1 MSNQDN
7 TARRIVI
14 NNEEEEIDLLEL
26 IRECRKHLLIIVLVT
41 FLFGGAA
48 GAFSKYVMV
57 PQYSSTAMMYIL
69 SKETTLTSLADLQ
82 IGAQLTN
89 DYQVI
94 VKSRPVLQDV
104 IERLKLQQ
112 SYEQLSSR
120 ITINNPSNTR
130 ILTVSIDDA
139 DPKLAK
145 DIVDTVAKVSSDY
158 IADTMEMVP
167 PKIIEEGTVAT
178 QKSSPS
184 VMKNA
189 MIGALA
195 GAALVCAVI
204 VIRFLLNDAVTTADD
219 VEKYLGISVL
229 ASVPT
234 RRYSGKDNGTDNVVK
249 HKKSKRKK

>member
-167 PKIIEEGTVAT
+167 PKIIEEGAVAT

>member
-1 MSNQDN
+1 MSNQESKAIR
-7 TARRIVI
+7 TALA
-14 NNEEEEIDLLEL
+14 NDEEEIDLLEL
-26 IRECRKHLLIIVLVT
+26 LRECKKHILIIVLT
-41 FLFGGAA
+41 TLLFGGAA
-48 GAFSKYVMV
+48 GAFSKYVVV

-94 VKSRPVLQDV
+94 VKSRPVLEDV
-104 IERLKLQQ
+104 IQRLNLNQ
-112 SYEQLSSR
+112 SYEQLSGR
-120 ITINNPSNTR
+120 LTIGNPNNTR
-130 ILTVSIDDA
+130 ILTVSIEDA
-139 DPKLAK
+139 NPQLAK

-178 QKSSPS
+178 QKTNPS
-184 VMKNA
+184 VTKNT
-189 MIGALA
+189 MIGALV
-195 GAALVCAVI
+195 GAVFACAII
-204 VIRFLLNDAVTTADD
+204 VIRFLLNDAVTTSDD

-229 ASVPT
+229 ASVPA
-234 RRYSGKDNGTDNVVK
+234 RKYSGRETGADNGVK

>member
-1 MSNQDN
+1 MSNQESKAIK
-7 TARRIVI
+7 TTL
-14 NNEEEEIDLLEL
+14 NNAEEEIDLLEL
-26 IRECRKHLLIIVLVT
+26 LRECKKHLLIIVLTILV
-41 FLFGGAA
+41 FGGAT
-48 GAFSKYVMV
+48 GAFSKYVMI

-104 IERLKLQQ
+104 IQRLNLDQT
-112 SYEQLSSR
+112 YEQLSGR
-120 ITINNPSNTR
+120 ITIGNPSNTR
-130 ILTVSIDDA
+130 ILTVSIEDA
-139 DPKLAK
+139 DPQRAK

-178 QKSSPS
+178 QKTSPH
-184 VMKNA
+184 VTKNA
-189 MIGALA
+189 LIGALA
-195 GAALVCAVI
+195 GAMLACGII
-204 VIRFLLNDAVTTADD
+204 VVRFLLNDAVMTSDD

-229 ASVPT
+229 ATVPM
-234 RRYSGKDNGTDNVVK
+234 RRYSGKDSGADNGVK

>member
-7 TARRIVI
+7 TARRIVV

-167 PKIIEEGTVAT
+167 PKIIEEGAVAT

-234 RRYSGKDNGTDNVVK
+234 RRYSGKDTGTDNVVK

>member
-7 TARRIVI
+7 TARRIVV

-167 PKIIEEGTVAT
+167 PKIIEEGAVAT

>member
-1 MSNQDN
+1 MSYQESKAIRTELAND
-7 TARRIVI
+7 
-14 NNEEEEIDLLEL
+14 EEEIDLLEL
-26 IRECRKHLLIIVLVT
+26 FRECKKHILIIILTTLV
-41 FLFGGAA
+41 FGGAA

-94 VKSRPVLQDV
+94 VKSRPVLQDA
-104 IERLKLQQ
+104 IDRLQLQQ
-112 SYEQLSSR
+112 SYEQLSNR
-120 ITINNPSNTR
+120 LTIGNPSNTR
-130 ILTVSIDDA
+130 ILTVSIEDS

-178 QKSSPS
+178 QKTSPS
-184 VMKNA
+184 VTKNT

-195 GAALVCAVI
+195 GAVFVCAII
-204 VIRFLLNDAVTTADD
+204 VIRFLLNDAVTTSED

-229 ASVPT
+229 ATVPI
-234 RRYSGKDNGTDNVVK
+234 RRYSGKDNGADNGVK

>member
-1 MSNQDN
+1 MSNQESKAIRTELAND
-7 TARRIVI
+7 
-14 NNEEEEIDLLEL
+14 EEEIDLLEL
-26 IRECRKHLLIIVLVT
+26 LRELKKHILIIIFTILV
-41 FLFGGAA
+41 FGGAA

-94 VKSRPVLQDV
+94 VKSRPVLEDV
-104 IERLKLQQ
+104 IQRLNLNQT
-112 SYEQLSSR
+112 YEQLSGR
-120 ITINNPSNTR
+120 LTIGNPSNTR
-130 ILTVSIDDA
+130 ILTVGIEDA
-139 DPKLAK
+139 DPQLAK

-178 QKSSPS
+178 QKTSPS
-184 VMKNA
+184 VGKNA
-189 MIGALA
+189 LIGALA
-195 GAALVCAVI
+195 GAVFVCAII
-204 VIRFLLNDAVTTADD
+204 VIRFLMNDAVTTSED

-229 ASVPT
+229 ASVPA
-234 RRYSGKDNGTDNVVK
+234 RRYSGKDTGTDNGVK
-249 HKKSKRKK
+249 HKKSKQKK